1 MVARFRHFDL
11 IEHHTAQARRHRAK
25 RELSR
30 TASRKRG
37 ALMRAFFPNL
47 ARDHS
52 ALSIETGDLSEPEAQ
67 SPANAWPSLP
77 VTEPSERT
85 GSIETGDGKRAQAGL
100 QERSSASFPE
110 ERLLLPFYLFGLT
123 LWILSAQTMRV
134 SWLAVAVV
142 VVATLTAGAIW
153 RRAVP
158 HWLAFIVMAL
168 WGSLPFVWRSID
180 PKMGLS
186 LLGLLSGA
194 IYTWCPTQENRQR
207 ISVPPRLLRSV
218 AALLAKY
225 RKLPKFARR
234 LELGISLRRCLSTGA
249 ALLVVGSLYGSFEYA
264 YRLGQR
270 NTRNR
275 ETKHNIVPIPHE
287 TDLK

>member
-100 QERSSASFPE
+100 QERSSAGFPE

-142 VVATLTAGAIW
+142 VVATLTAGAI
-153 RRAVP
+153 RQRAVP

-168 WGSLPFVWRSID
+168 WGSLPFAWRSID
-180 PKMGLS
+180 PKMGLAF
-186 LLGLLSGA
+186 LGLLSGA
-194 IYTWCPTQENRQR
+194 IYTWCPSHETTQG
-207 ISVPPRLLRSV
+207 IGLPRGLLSSF
-218 AALLAKY
+218 AALLARY
-225 RKLPKFARR
+225 RSLRQTADR
-234 LELGISLRRCLSTGA
+234 LTLEISLQRCLSVCA
-249 ALLVVGSLYGSFEYA
+249 VLL
-264 YRLGQR
+264 
-270 NTRNR
+270 
-275 ETKHNIVPIPHE
+275 
-287 TDLK
+287 